1 MITGDLVT
9 CSGKILLV
17 PIFKGAISQEK
28 GIKRGDV
35 LQRTAHSVLGW
46 SGGEERNKHLV
57 TEGLTEVSKSKEERL
72 TRAHLLITHM
82 VMSREVPKS
91 EKKS

>member
-1 MITGDLVT
+1 M
-9 CSGKILLV
+9 CSGKISLV

-35 LQRTAHSVLGW
+35 LQRTAYSVLGW
-46 SGGEERNKHLV
+46 SAGRRETNIWS
-57 TEGLTEVSKSKEERL
+57 LTDSLKLAKSKEERL
-72 TRAHLLITHM
+72 TRAHLLV